1 MARPLLEKGLNK
13 DFVLHAQGVL
23 AAVKLIAKEEG
34 GDLEILIPAAILHD
48 VGWAKVPNDNQKTKD
63 TEKRAEGE
71 KLHLIFG
78 AELAGDIMQK
88 LDYSDKAAKE
98 VAKIIKSH
106 MDTEPNDKN
115 TKILIDAD
123 ALSDVFRDNFYAES
137 KA

>member
-1 MARPLLEKGLNK
+1 M
-13 DFVLHAQGVL
+13 
-23 AAVKLIAKEEG
+23 
-34 GDLEILIPAAILHD
+34 
-48 VGWAKVPNDNQKTKD
+48 GWAKVPNDNQKTQD
-63 TEKRAEGE
+63 TEKRAKGE

-88 LDYSDKAAKE
+88 LDYSKEATKE

-106 MDTEPNDKN
+106 MGTETNDKN

-137 KA
+137 KAYGNNLESHLEIRSRNKFFTKTAREIFDHELAERKREIENNASPRSV